1 MENSLV
7 SLLIFGKI
15 SFSAQP
21 THVYTQLRPF
31 CYICIPLLGA
41 LALHARGPKIEFR
54 NDTVFQLNF
63 TSTNPDMSLDSVTH
77 SHQIN

>member
-7 SLLIFGKI
+7 SLIIFGKM

-21 THVYTQLRPF
+21 AHSIKAILLHMYLL
-31 CYICIPLLGA
+31 ILGA
-41 LALHARGPKIEFR
+41 LALHARGPKIEFK